1 MFTGLP
7 DRLTRPVVRGA
18 CLRAADAPADAA
30 RAFLTHRHG
39 LGIWASRIRPLPRPA
54 LLDGTAAADSQ
65 LQAAAGML
73 SEGGPVAAYALLGDN
88 GAPRLARLGPAFG
101 TKFLYF
107 CSPAASKP
115 ALILD
120 RLVAACLRENADLSL
135 NEARWSVWT
144 YERYLQ
150 TMFGW
155 AGELDIA
162 ADEPEACIFSE
173 QAGLV
178 SSQWAT
184 NDQPFGQ
191 GPQTKAL

>member
-1 MFTGLP
+1 MFAGLP

-18 CLRAADAPADAA
+18 CQRAADAPADAA
-30 RAFLTHRHG
+30 HAFLTVMAWGYGQVGYGPFRV
-39 LGIWASRIRPLPRPA
+39 RR
-54 LLDGTAAADSQ
+54 LLDGAANADAQ

-73 SEGGPVAAYALLGDN
+73 SEGGPVEAYALLGDN
-88 GAPRLARLGPAFG
+88 GVPRLARLGPAFG

-107 CSPAASKP
+107 CSPAGKRP

-120 RLVAACLRENADLSL
+120 RLVAAWLRENADLSL
-135 NEARWSVWT
+135 NEARWSVST
-144 YERYLQ
+144 YRRYLQ

-155 AGELDIA
+155 AGELEVA
-162 ADEPEACIFSE
+162 ADELEACIFSE

-184 NDQPFGQ
+184 SDQPLGR
-191 GPQTKAL
+191 GPQAQAL

>member
-1 MFTGLP
+1 MFAGLP
-7 DRLTRPVVRGA
+7 DRLTRPVVHGA

-30 RAFLTHRHG
+30 RAFLTVMAWGYGQVGYGPFRV
-39 LGIWASRIRPLPRPA
+39 RR
-54 LLDGTAAADSQ
+54 LLDGTAAADAQ

-73 SEGGPVAAYALLGDN
+73 SEGGPVKGYAFLGDN
-88 GAPRLARLGPAFG
+88 GVPRLARLGPAFG

-107 CSPAASKP
+107 CSPADGRP

-120 RLVAACLRENADLSL
+120 RLVAAWLRENADLSL
-135 NEARWSVWT
+135 NEARWSVLT

-155 AGELDIA
+155 AGELDVA
-162 ADEPEACIFSE
+162 ADELEARIFSE

-184 NDQPFGQ
+184 SDQPLGQ
-191 GPQTKAL
+191 GPQRQAL

>member
-1 MFTGLP
+1 MAWGYGQVGYGPF
-7 DRLTRPVVRGA
+7 RVR
-18 CLRAADAPADAA
+18 R
-30 RAFLTHRHG
+30 
-39 LGIWASRIRPLPRPA
+39 

-73 SEGGPVAAYALLGDN
+73 SEGGPVAAYALLGDK
-88 GAPRLARLGPAFG
+88 GVPGLARLGPAFG

-107 CSPAASKP
+107 CSPAARKP

-120 RLVAACLRENADLSL
+120 RLVAAWLRENADLSL
-135 NEARWSVWT
+135 NEARWSVRT

-155 AGELDIA
+155 SGELDVA
-162 ADEPEACIFSE
+162 ADELEACIFSE

-184 NDQPFGQ
+184 SHQPLGQ
-191 GPQTKAL
+191 GPEMQAL

>member
-1 MFTGLP
+1 MAWGYGQVGYGPF
-7 DRLTRPVVRGA
+7 RVR
-18 CLRAADAPADAA
+18 R
-30 RAFLTHRHG
+30 
-39 LGIWASRIRPLPRPA
+39 
-54 LLDGTAAADSQ
+54 LLDGTANAGAQ

-73 SEGGPVAAYALLGDN
+73 SEGGPAEAYALLGDN
-88 GAPRLARLGPAFG
+88 GVPRLARLGSAFG

-107 CSPAASKP
+107 CSPADKRP

-120 RLVAACLRENADLSL
+120 RLVAAWLRENADPSL

-150 TMFGW
+150 AMFGW
-155 AGELDIA
+155 AGELEVA
-162 ADEPEACIFSE
+162 ADELEACIFSE

-184 NDQPFGQ
+184 SDQPLGRR
-191 GPQTKAL
+191 PQAQAL